1 MNARLLRCK
10 NPNCNNKL
18 RVQFSTADSRP
29 IIFCSIPCFNTIL
42 ESEKLNQNLESEDP
56 NELRVLV
63 KNLVVQTKNM
73 QEELEGLRE
82 IRKTYFDLF
91 KGSKLK
97 DEVYKRKWSSES
109 EVEK

>member
-1 MNARLLRCK
+1 
-10 NPNCNNKL
+10 
-18 RVQFSTADSRP
+18 
-29 IIFCSIPCFNTIL
+29 
-42 ESEKLNQNLESEDP
+42 
-56 NELRVLV
+56 
-63 KNLVVQTKNM
+63 M
-73 QEELEGLRE
+73 QEELENLRE

>member
-10 NPNCNNKL
+10 NPTCSNKL

-29 IIFCSIPCFNTIL
+29 IIFCSISCFNTIL
-42 ESEKLNQNLESEDP
+42 ENEKLNQNLESEDP

-73 QEELEGLRE
+73 QEELENLRE

-97 DEVYKRKWSSES
+97 EEVYKRKWSSDS

>member
-10 NPNCNNKL
+10 NPNCNNKI
-18 RVQFSTADSRP
+18 RVQFSTADSIP

-42 ESEKLNQNLESEDP
+42 ESEKLNRNLESEDP

-73 QEELEGLRE
+73 QEELENLRE

-109 EVEK
+109 EVER